1 MFFIIYTA
9 DCVGLDLIHPN
20 SVKQTKAISITH
32 KQIDMQCLG
41 KTGDFPYIFNKKTYL
56 QLVKREEKGRL

>member
-41 KTGDFPYIFNKKTYL
+41 KTGDFPYIFN
-56 QLVKREEKGRL
+56 